1 MKPVMLTRRNPG
13 FTIVELLIV
22 IVVISILA
30 AITVVGYNG
39 IQTRAENTKT
49 ISAVAAYARALQS
62 YAAINGGYPVTGVS
76 VFACF
81 GSPAGGKCGNTT
93 DAVAGACGGNSVAG
107 TTNATF
113 DTAIRTVLTSL
124 PAPST
129 QGITCGTRSYSGA
142 HYSATVSSVGY
153 VTYYLRGDQSCGGI
167 GGLES
172 FGKNYNTDLTVCGAQ
187 LPTLP

>member
-1 MKPVMLTRRNPG
+1 MKLLMLTRRTAA

-30 AITVVGYNG
+30 AITIVGYNG

-49 ISAVAAYARALQS
+49 INAVGAYARALQS

-81 GSPAGGKCGNTT
+81 GAPVGGECGNTT

-107 TTNATF
+107 ATNAAF

-124 PAPST
+124 PSPSS
-129 QGITCGTRSYSGA
+129 QNITCGTRVYSGA
-142 HYSATVSSVGY
+142 HYSATSSSVGY
-153 VTYYLRGDQSCGGI
+153 VTYYLRGDQTCGGI

-172 FGKNYNTDLTVCGAQ
+172 FGKNYTADLTVCGAQ

>member
-1 MKPVMLTRRNPG
+1 MRRRNG

-22 IVVISILA
+22 IVVIGVLA

-49 ISAVAAYARALQS
+49 ITAVSAYARALQS
-62 YAAINGGYPVTGVS
+62 YAAINGGYPVTGVG

-81 GSPAGGKCGNTT
+81 GAPASGKCGNMT
-93 DAVAGACGGNSVAG
+93 DAMAGVCGGNTVAGATSA
-107 TTNATF
+107 AF

-124 PAPST
+124 PAPSL
-129 QGITCGTRSYSGA
+129 QNISCGTRTYSGA
-142 HYSATVSSVGY
+142 HYSANTSSVGY
-153 VTYYLRGDQSCGGI
+153 VTYYLKGDQTCGGI
-167 GGLES
+167 GGLEG
-172 FGKNYNTDLTVCGAQ
+172 FGKNYTTDLTVCGAQ

>member
-1 MKPVMLTRRNPG
+1 MRSFQRKG

-22 IVVISILA
+22 IVVIGILA
-30 AITVVGYNG
+30 AITIVGYNG
-39 IQTRAENTKT
+39 IQTRAENTRT
-49 ISAVAAYARALQS
+49 ISAVGAYARALQS

-81 GSPAGGKCGNTT
+81 GAPASGKCGNVT

-107 TTNATF
+107 ATSATF
-113 DTAIRTVLTSL
+113 DAAIRTVLTSL
-124 PAPST
+124 PAPSP
-129 QGITCGTRSYSGA
+129 QSITCGTRQYQGA
-142 HYSATVSSVGY
+142 HYSATTDKVGY
-153 VTYYLRGDQSCGGI
+153 VTYYLRGDQTCGGI

-172 FGKNYNTDLTVCGAQ
+172 FGKNYNSDLTVCGAQ